1 MAAADKANEA
11 RLALEKA
18 KKDAESRAGKT
29 TQERLAEMK
38 AEREKKLA
46 EQAAARKEEKKNT
59 PSKQEQAELDRNK
72 KFAAER
78 LAANPDSGAG
88 GIVGSTITKWAID
101 PKTGKKRTPKE
112 IVDAVTEAVLA
123 SPSTGTSIDPITG
136 KPRPATPAQR
146 VNQVLSQLMQNAQYE
161 GKGYGAANEVYEY
174 LRKGSRRLT
183 VDTLANKPENWELDK
198 NLVGT
203 IIDRKYFDEPGT
215 RKVFILDPTRNQLT
229 PEEMKAYKD
238 AGAMTLDPVTG
249 FQVLIDEQGRYTVGD
264 QPTGANL
271 AGMDFSQYVP
281 PSKSLGYSLNQP
293 GKMST
298 GFRSAPTSTSFGA
311 SGNTSLSGS
320 GGGSDISFGTD
331 SFSLGA
337 DTGGDPESLTAGD
350 GRQFDN
356 FSDYLS
362 YQNVLDSKMEDRKSA
377 YDLLFQEFDR
387 YGLGALVEP
396 LKGLIQENIS
406 PSEFTLRLRETEAYK
421 KRFAANA
428 QRIAKG
434 LRALSEAE
442 YIGTEDQYQDVMRR
456 YGLPESYY
464 KRGDL
469 GVQQGFEKFLG
480 GDVSAVELEDRI
492 QTAQNRV
499 VNSNPEVA
507 AALKEFYPG
516 ISNGDILAYV
526 LDPSNAIENIKRK
539 VTAAEIGGAAIQSGL
554 KTGMARAE
562 ELTAA
567 GINKQQA
574 QQGFGTIAGGLQRGS
589 QLASIYGENPY
600 TQTTAETE
608 VFGLTGKT
616 EAEKQR
622 KKITSL
628 EKATFGGQT
637 GVTSGALARDR
648 AGNY

>member
-29 TQERLAEMK
+29 TAERLAEMK

-46 EQAAARKEEKKNT
+46 EQAAARQEAKKNT
-59 PSKQEQAELDRNK
+59 PSKQEQADLDRNK
-72 KFAAER
+72 KR
-78 LAANPDSGAG
+78 IQQILADNPDTGAG
-88 GIVGSTITKWAID
+88 GIIGSSVTKWSID

-123 SPSTGTSIDPITG
+123 DKSSGGISIDPLTG
-136 KPRPATPAQR
+136 KQRPLTPAQK
-146 VNQVLSQLMQNAQYE
+146 VNQALGQLMQNAMYE
-161 GKGYGAANEVYEY
+161 GEGLSEAYDVYKY
-174 LRKGSRRLT
+174 LQKGSRKGT
-183 VDTLANKPENWELDK
+183 VEYLANKPENWEINKDS
-198 NLVGT
+198 VGK
-203 IIDRKYFDEPGT
+203 ILDRKYFDEPGN
-215 RKVFILDPTRNQLT
+215 RKVFIVDPTKNQLT
-229 PEEMKAYKD
+229 PEEIKAYQD
-238 AGAMTLDPVTG
+238 AGAMLLDPVTG
-249 FQVLIDEQGRYTVGD
+249 FQVMIDKQGRYTLGD
-264 QPTGANL
+264 QPNDANIE
-271 AGMDFSQYVP
+271 DYSKYVAP
-281 PSKSLGYSLNQP
+281 VQPLNYFLNKPGGKSG
-293 GKMST
+293 
-298 GFRSAPTSTSFGA
+298 GFRNAPSNTSVGGSSNTSFNT
-311 SGNTSLSGS
+311 SGNTSNLN
-320 GGGSDISFGTD
+320 FAPE

-337 DTGGDPESLTAGD
+337 DTGGDPDSLTAGD

-356 FSDYLS
+356 FSDYLI
-362 YQNVLDSKMEDRKSA
+362 YQNNLDSKMEDRKSA

-387 YGLGALVEP
+387 YGLGSLVEP
-396 LKGLIQENIS
+396 LKGLIQENVS

-469 GVQQGFEKFLG
+469 GIQQGFEKFLG

-507 AALKEFYPG
+507 KALKEFYPG

-539 VTAAEIGGAAIQSGL
+539 VTAAEIGGAAMQSGL
-554 KTGMARAE
+554 QTGVTRAE
-562 ELTAA
+562 ELGNA

-608 VFGLTGKT
+608 VFGLSGKT

-637 GVTSGALARDR
+637 GITSGALTRDR